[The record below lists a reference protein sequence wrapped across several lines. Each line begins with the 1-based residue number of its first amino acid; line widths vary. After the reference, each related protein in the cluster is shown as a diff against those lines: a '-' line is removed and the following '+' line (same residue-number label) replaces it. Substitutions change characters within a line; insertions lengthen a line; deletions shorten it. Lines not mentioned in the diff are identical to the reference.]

1 MDDLPPSGP
10 ARDRYLARQVRHGPR
25 FAKEAGRLVET
36 WWRGPDGQRIRR
48 NRRLAGAM
56 KHALSDA
63 ELEKVEPV
71 TIKQGVLTLA
81 VSDNL
86 LLSELRNHRHG
97 ALIAALVE
105 HGTRIS
111 RIVYRLKR
119 NAAGR

>member
-71 TIKQGVLTLA
+71 TIKQGGDQPGRILA
-81 VSDNL
+81 
-86 LLSELRNHRHG
+86 LSLWTQSE
-97 ALIAALVE
+97 AP
-105 HGTRIS
+105 
-111 RIVYRLKR
+111 
-119 NAAGR
+119 